1 MIFHIYVCNHFLLW
15 NYNITIKKNKISW
28 HFKIHMHSCH
38 VWKSCSR
45 VENNQSMDSQRSF
58 FSSSDSDCKGTRV
71 DLKRELLIKVK
82 GLVRKKERKKLLSL
96 ITLTLMPL
104 QTCLTFVHLVCKV
117 FRKQKIRKAKGSN
130 FVSQSYLKACAVQLS
145 SIFRHV
151 A

>member
-38 VWKSCSR
+38 VLEWKITNPWIR
-45 VENNQSMDSQRSF
+45 RGF
-58 FSSSDSDCKGTRV
+58 FPSSDSDCKGTRV
-71 DLKRELLIKVK
+71 DLKRELQKIKVK

-130 FVSQSYLKACAVQLS
+130 CVSQSCLKACAVQLS